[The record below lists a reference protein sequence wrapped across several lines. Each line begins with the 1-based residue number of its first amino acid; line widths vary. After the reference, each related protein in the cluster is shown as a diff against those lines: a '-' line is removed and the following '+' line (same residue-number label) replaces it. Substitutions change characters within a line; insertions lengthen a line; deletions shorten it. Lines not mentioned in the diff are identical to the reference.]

1 MWCRPVAGSEQK
13 CGPNQ
18 SNVPCERRS
27 QRGVLLPLRPAVG
40 GCGATGAQYRRL
52 PPCSFTALP
61 PPPLPR
67 SLPHRSAA
75 LHLRQPWPCR
85 CLAGRGSRLRCW
97 STRSRGQ
104 TEKSQSLP
112 ARFDPHSLCPLFAL
126 PPAHLPRSAS
136 LLSSALALFRRTHLA
151 EAALHCTPPSRTA
164 SPAPPRSRHRTGRIA
179 RPTTSPR
186 PSFRPGAALPHWCC
200 VTAAVL
206 LGSLRMLGWVGV
218 HSRCLSEPKQFFL
231 GK

>member
-1 MWCRPVAGSEQK
+1 MCRASADHSGPYCYRSAPPWAGAVRLGRSTAACRPAPS
-13 CGPNQ
+13 
-18 SNVPCERRS
+18 
-27 QRGVLLPLRPAVG
+27 
-40 GCGATGAQYRRL
+40 
-52 PPCSFTALP
+52 PPCRRHPL
-61 PPPLPR
+61 LPR
-67 SLPHRSAA
+67 SLAPSPIAPPRYTSGSRGRAGA
-75 LHLRQPWPCR
+75 LRV
-85 CLAGRGSRLRCW
+85 RLRCW